1 MSDVDT
7 ALAGAEPAPS
17 PVTSRNDYKSDRMF
31 ADFPISPT
39 ALQALADMGY
49 THATPVQSTTIEPA
63 LAGRD
68 LIVRAK
74 TGTGKTTAFGLPMI
88 ERVEEGAR
96 ITQALVLTPTREL
109 AVQVAQEIAQL
120 AKYRDVRITAIYG
133 GVGFPPQ
140 EEALRDGS
148 EIVVGTP
155 GRLLDHIRRG
165 NLKLDQVKVVVLDE
179 ADEMLSMGFFEDV
192 RKIVER
198 TNPERQTMLFSATLD
213 ESLKGFARNYMKSP
227 EDIHLSADGDNV
239 HLIEHFLYETSPDYH
254 KARALLD
261 LIELERPTSA
271 IIFCNTREDV
281 STVYTYLDR
290 QGLSVEMLS
299 GELAQNKR
307 ERVMAR
313 IKAGGVQ
320 FLVSTD
326 VAARGIDIS
335 DLSHVIHYALPD
347 DAAIYLH
354 RSGRTG
360 RIGKEGTVLVLAG
373 GMDFSTRLTLE
384 RKHKIKFEVKLL
396 PTAEESAQLRT
407 ERFARLLKEASG
419 TMPYESYLDAVR
431 AIKQRPDADT
441 LIAVALKAF
450 LDWDRRRKLMA
461 ADASLDG
468 GGESGGDDSRDG
480 ERTARS
486 DRQDRG
492 GPPDRNVRPERPR
505 DGDRGG
511 DRGPRSAGGGRDDR
525 GGRGGRDD
533 RGGRGDRPR
542 EDRPR
547 EDRGPRPALAEGG
560 ASPAVAGGER
570 RERTER
576 GPRPERAPRVEAAP
590 VAAKPATST
599 EGPELDEPDDGPEE
613 GGVEGAVG
621 ADGVAKKRRRRRR
634 RRGGAAGG
642 EAGVEATEGP
652 ASAGQD
658 GGEVG
663 GGD

>member
-1 MSDVDT
+1 MSDTEVVPEGT
-7 ALAGAEPAPS
+7 EPAATPA
-17 PVTSRNDYKSDRMF
+17 PSRNDYKSDRMF
-31 ADFPISPT
+31 ADFPISP
-39 ALQALADMGY
+39 ASLQALGDMGY

-88 ERVEEGAR
+88 ERIDEGAR
-96 ITQALVLTPTREL
+96 VTQALVLAPTREL
-109 AVQVAQEIAQL
+109 AVQVSQEIAQL
-120 AKYRDVRITAIYG
+120 AKYRDLRITAIYG

-140 EEALRDGS
+140 EDALREGS

-155 GRLLDHIRRG
+155 GRLLDHLRRG
-165 NLKLDQVKVVVLDE
+165 NLKLDQVRVVVLDE

-198 TNPERQTMLFSATLD
+198 TSAERQTMLFSATLD

-239 HLIEHFLYETSPDYH
+239 HLIQHILFETSPDYH

-281 STVYTYLDR
+281 ATVYTYLDR

-299 GELAQNKR
+299 GELPQNKR

-407 ERFARLLKEASG
+407 ERFARLLKDASG
-419 TMPYESYLDAVR
+419 TMPYESYLEAVR

-450 LDWDRRRKLMA
+450 LDRDRRRKLLA
-461 ADASLDG
+461 ADAALDG
-468 GGESGGDDSRDG
+468 GNDGQDDSRDG

-486 DRQDRG
+486 DRADRG
-492 GPPDRNVRPERPR
+492 GPQERSVRPAFR
-505 DGDRGG
+505 DGG
-511 DRGPRSAGGGRDDR
+511 DRGPRGPRDDRGPRPGGGPRDDRGPRRGNDDR
-525 GGRGGRDD
+525 GGRG
-533 RGGRGDRPR
+533 
-542 EDRPR
+542 
-547 EDRGPRPALAEGG
+547 PRPEGQRSERPPVEAKPPEGPQLQPAADG
-560 ASPAVAGGER
+560 AGDVAGG
-570 RERTER
+570 
-576 GPRPERAPRVEAAP
+576 GDA
-590 VAAKPATST
+590 
-599 EGPELDEPDDGPEE
+599 
-613 GGVEGAVG
+613 
-621 ADGVAKKRRRRRR
+621 AKKRRRRRR
-634 RRGGAAGG
+634 GGGGGGGGAEGASEQGG
-642 EAGVEATEGP
+642 DT
-652 ASAGQD
+652 
-658 GGEVG
+658 G
-663 GGD
+663 GGAE